1 MTIRPILFSAPM
13 VRALV
18 TGTKVQTRRILK
30 PQPDYSDAQTKA
42 SHCGGT
48 KWQLGA
54 LANMGVGDYWT
65 VPWAVGDRLWVR
77 EAWRTESGAYDDLK
91 GSDMD
96 ADYPVIYEADSDWK
110 LNKSVGRYRHA
121 RFMPRWASRLT
132 LTVTDVR
139 LQRLQ
144 DISEKDAWAEGLDE
158 CDGLFDDQIRQ
169 LAHKHKL
176 MCEDGVCTFAAL
188 WESINRTGSWALNPW
203 IVALT
208 FTVAKGNVDG

>member
-139 LQRLQ
+139 LQRVQ
-144 DISEKDAWAEGLDE
+144 DISDDDAIAEGAVSST
-158 CDGLFDDQIRQ
+158 CANVQPPKDGFPSYRSGFS
-169 LAHKHKL
+169 
-176 MCEDGVCTFAAL
+176 ML
-188 WESINRTGSWALNPW
+188 WESIHGPGSWATNPW
-203 IVALT
+203 IGALT
-208 FTVAKGNVDG
+208 FTVANIDG